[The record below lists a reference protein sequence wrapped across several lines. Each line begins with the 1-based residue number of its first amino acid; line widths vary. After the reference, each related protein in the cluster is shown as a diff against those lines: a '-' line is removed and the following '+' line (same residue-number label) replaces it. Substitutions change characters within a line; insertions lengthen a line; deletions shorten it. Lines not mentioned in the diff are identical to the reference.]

1 MTHLKVGDKAPFF
14 AENNQDGKKISL
26 TDYKN
31 KKLILYFYPKDNTPG
46 CTAESCNLNENYD
59 VLLEQGFCVLGVSPD
74 NEKSH
79 LKFISKYHFNFDL
92 IADINK
98 VLCMAYG
105 VWGAKKFMGRD
116 YFGVH
121 RTTFII
127 NKDYIIEKIFSKV
140 ETKNHTQQILN
151 SYK

>member
-1 MTHLKVGDKAPFF
+1 
-14 AENNQDGKKISL
+14 
-26 TDYKN
+26 
-31 KKLILYFYPKDNTPG
+31 
-46 CTAESCNLNENYD
+46 
-59 VLLEQGFCVLGVSPD
+59 
-74 NEKSH
+74 
-79 LKFISKYHFNFDL
+79 
-92 IADINK
+92 
-98 VLCMAYG
+98 MAYG